1 MAFDASQFMSPT
13 GSEYEITNSLRF
25 DHVAAHKLSFT
36 PPSAGNRKTWTWSGW
51 VKRGYLSNQ
60 DNHRQVMM
68 GIKVAAN
75 DTQTLEIGWHS
86 DDKFY
91 ITTQSAV
98 VQTTQLYRDPSS
110 WYHVIV
116 ACNTTLAG
124 ATARFKLYV
133 NGVDQSLGEL
143 TSVSQNADTG
153 FNQAGVHTI
162 GDGFNDRDLD
172 GYLAEVNFIDGAA
185 KAPADFGETDD
196 NGQWKPIAYAGAYG
210 DEGFYLDFKSS
221 GVGTAGSGTVGA
233 DRSGNGNHWTSANLA
248 STDQMLDSPTNNFC
262 VMNTLEKMNN
272 GAVTPSQGNLKF
284 TLADNGMIRGSIMP
298 SSGKWYWEANLISAD
313 GSGTGSLGIAES
325 GYIPGAAFDPDAAL
339 AGYVYL
345 GNGTTRSHRTTGDQ
359 SYGGASYAAD
369 DIIGV
374 AYDVDN
380 GTLAFSKNNATFVTA
395 YSSLSGE
402 HGAYFSGYG
411 NTAIWVVNFG
421 QDSSFAGNETAQG
434 NQDGNAIGDFFYAPP
449 SGFLA
454 LCTANLAEPA
464 VKPSEYFN
472 TVLWTGNATDDR
484 NITGVGFRPN
494 WSWIKSRATTNDH
507 LLFDSVRGVGKYLRS
522 NSGDAET
529 SNADTLQA
537 FASDG
542 FQIGADSRLNT
553 DDDPV
558 VAWNWKAG
566 TSVSGNSTG
575 AGADLAYAGS
585 VNTDARFSIIKYGG
599 NGNNGHQIPHHLS
612 AVPDAIFIKSLTSQS
627 WNCFFPNTSM
637 GATKGL
643 QLDNTGAQGTVGHLN
658 NTMPSTSVVTLG
670 SGAGSNTRDGDSNPQ
685 PYIMYSFKS
694 IPGFS
699 KIGQY
704 IGNGNADS
712 VYVNLGFKP
721 GWIMIKGSSVAENWN
736 ILDATR
742 SPNNTGNKERLQA
755 NATTTEGAT
764 WSCDFVSN
772 GFKIR
777 TTDGEANT
785 NNASYIYM
793 AFAETPF
800 KYSNAR

>member
-1 MAFDASQFMSPT
+1 MAFDASHFMYNF
-13 GSEYEITNSLRF
+13 GSKYEITNSLRF

-51 VKRGYLSNQ
+51 VKRGFLSTN
-60 DNHRQVMM
+60 DNPRQVMFACNS
-68 GIKVAAN
+68 AAN
-75 DTQTLEIGWHS
+75 NTGTLEIGWHS

-98 VQTTQLYRDPSS
+98 ITTTQLYRDPSS
-110 WYHVIV
+110 WYHIIV
-116 ACNTTLAG
+116 VCNTTLAG

-143 TSVSQNADTG
+143 TSVSQNADTAI
-153 FNQAGVHTI
+153 NQAEVHTI
-162 GDGFNDRDLD
+162 GDGSSGRDLD
-172 GYLAEVNFIDGAA
+172 SYLAEVNFIDGAA
-185 KAPADFGETDD
+185 KAPADFGETGDY
-196 NGQWKPIAYAGAYG
+196 GEWKPIAYEGSYG
-210 DEGFYLDFKSS
+210 DEGWYLDFKSS

-248 STDQMLDSPTNNFC
+248 VTDQMLDSPTNNFC

-284 TLADNGMIRGSIMP
+284 TLADNGMIRGSMMP

-325 GYIPGAAFDPDAAL
+325 GFIPGAAFDPDAAL

-454 LCTANLAEPA
+454 LCTANLPEPA

-472 TVLWTGNATDDR
+472 TVLWTGNDTART
-484 NITGVGFRPN
+484 ISGVGFQPDFN
-494 WSWIKSRATTNDH
+494 WIRNRDIVTNH
-507 LLFDSVRGVGKYLRS
+507 LLFDAVRGASKSLRS
-522 NSGDAET
+522 DSTAAEGSASDEQT
-529 SNADTLQA
+529 GYV
-537 FASDG
+537 SDG
-542 FQIGADSRLNT
+542 FTLSTGEDVNGNAEKI
-553 DDDPV
+553 
-558 VAWNWKAG
+558 VAWNWKANGAGSSNTEGSINTGG
-566 TSVSGNSTG
+566 TS
-575 AGADLAYAGS
+575 A
-585 VNTDARFSIIKYGG
+585 NTDAGFSI
-599 NGNNGHQIPHHLS
+599 
-612 AVPDAIFIKSLTSQS
+612 
-627 WNCFFPNTSM
+627 
-637 GATKGL
+637 
-643 QLDNTGAQGTVGHLN
+643 
-658 NTMPSTSVVTLG
+658 STYT
-670 SGAGSNTRDGDSNPQ
+670 
-685 PYIMYSFKS
+685 
-694 IPGFS
+694 
-699 KIGQY
+699 
-704 IGNGNADS
+704 GNA
-712 VYVNLGFKP
+712 
-721 GWIMIKGSSVAENWN
+721 
-736 ILDATR
+736 
-742 SPNNTGNKERLQA
+742 
-755 NATTTEGAT
+755 TEGAT
-764 WSCDFVSN
+764 IGHGLSKAPTWMLVKKLTSGGWFVYHQFNTAAPETDELNLEVTEATQDSANIWNDTAPTTTVMSLGNNGGVNANNVAFVLYCWHDVEGFSKFGGYTGNGVADGPFIYTGFRPAFVLTKVTNAADDWSIADNKRSPFNVAGKSLRPNSTAVEDSAADIDILSN
-772 GFKIR
+772 GFKVRQADSHRINYGAD
-777 TTDGEANT
+777 TF
-785 NNASYIYM
+785 IYM
-793 AFAETPF
+793 AFAENPF
-800 KYSNAR
+800 KYANGR